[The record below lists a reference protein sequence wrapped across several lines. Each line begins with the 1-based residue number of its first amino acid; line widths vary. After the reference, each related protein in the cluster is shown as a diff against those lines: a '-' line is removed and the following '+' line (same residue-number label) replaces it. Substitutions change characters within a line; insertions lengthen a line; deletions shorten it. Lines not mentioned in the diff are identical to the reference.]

1 MLEDSMTILWQEV
14 KDNRKSVCLNTS
26 KEEAYI
32 YRGIKFSK
40 LDGVTR
46 IYNTTKVGLSYREV
60 TKDEYDFLIENGLKI
75 GVKNIL
81 QNTYRGQIE
90 SINEKIHGEVNTRN
104 NKKHYE
110 SLKQKRETLI
120 NKYSK
125 LNN

>member
-1 MLEDSMTILWQEV
+1 MLEDSLVGLWQEV
-14 KDNRKSVCLNTS
+14 KDNRKSVCLS
-26 KEEAYI
+26 SSREEAYI
-32 YRGIKFSK
+32 YRGVKFSK

-46 IYNTTKVGLSYREV
+46 VYNTTRVGLNYREV
-60 TKDEYDFLIENGLKI
+60 TKDEYEFLIENGLEI
-75 GVKNIL
+75 GVKNVL
-81 QNTYRGQIE
+81 QNTYRNQIE
-90 SINEKIHGEVNTRN
+90 SINEKIHGEINTRN

>member
-1 MLEDSMTILWQEV
+1 MLEDSITILWQEV
-14 KDNRKSVCLNTS
+14 KDNRKSICLSTS
-26 KEEAYI
+26 REEAYI

-40 LDGVTR
+40 LDEVIR
-46 IYNTTKVGLSYREV
+46 VYNTTKVGLSYKEV
-60 TKDEYDFLIENGLKI
+60 TEDEYYFLIENGLKI

-90 SINEKIHGEVNTRN
+90 GINERIHGEVNTRN